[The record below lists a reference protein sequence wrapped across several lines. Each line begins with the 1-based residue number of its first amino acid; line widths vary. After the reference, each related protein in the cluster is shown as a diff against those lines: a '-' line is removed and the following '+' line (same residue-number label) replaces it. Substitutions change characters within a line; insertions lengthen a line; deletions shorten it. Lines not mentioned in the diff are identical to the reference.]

1 MTLRREIWLVF
12 LLAALSA
19 LLAWPGGAR
28 GAWVCDPSGGPT
40 CFRGVG
46 SVDVL
51 PDGVFWA
58 GGGLLL
64 RGAGGAYDVIEI
76 PSGFSAGTAIDMV
89 ADGEGWAG
97 NLRIHAGVAEPVA
110 GVPAFGAID
119 MLGEPEELS
128 AAAAAD
134 EGWAISGA
142 FGSAGIWRYRN
153 GAWEQWL
160 PGAGFSSIDMVSAT
174 EGWAATASG
183 DLWHYT
189 EAGGWQFDAHVGFVL
204 NDVDMVANASGEL
217 EGWAVGETR
226 DESGAQQQL
235 IVHYENGQWGAQPS
249 PGGGNIWE
257 VAMVSASEGWAIANV
272 ADGTRRLLRWD
283 GSSWTVEPLPLEDT
297 RLLLDL
303 AVNDSGQGVAV
314 GASAL
319 LSLSGG
325 AWTTVVAPAT
335 SGDLYAVDVSSS
347 GVGLAVGSSGAASL
361 GGGVEPFAG
370 PPVTVSAL
378 SLLGP
383 GDGFAAGGGKL
394 GSGRSG
400 GGPIWQLTGDTWSAA
415 PIENPTNLAIFD
427 LDMVSDTD
435 GWAVGNPPAA
445 GFPPACFRYD
455 GASWEPFADCGG
467 IAVAAVAADD
477 AWTVGANGVRHWDG
491 AAWTFV
497 PAPGATPATT
507 FQDIDALPGGE
518 VVIVGTNGV
527 IKRRTG
533 GVWQVEA
540 AGLTTQNLHAVAMAP
555 GGEIWAGGNEVLL
568 HFNGT
573 AWEAF
578 ELPGRVI
585 FGIALAEDGTG
596 FAVGGGG
603 LVIRLSS
610 GGGGTPLEGLDVG
623 VTVDPDALDLDPIHP
638 PVPGR
643 PWEPKQTTVTVTV
656 TNATGE
662 PVEGVELIGLEHGL
676 NFRSLDGPVPTVF
689 PLEVIEPAPD
699 PAIGELAPGEAA
711 VLEYTVEAS
720 NGGRFE
726 ISAPVR
732 GAEGARPVGGTGSAE
747 LRVITDALLRFEAE
761 LEEVLQVPDPTV
773 KAGARWVIYGRVEN
787 LSATEIVELRHL
799 GTSLRGNASGMPWL
813 LGEEQPDPSCGQ
825 VLSATLLP
833 GDFLAFKM
841 VVATSPIGATRS
853 EVGFAPEATVIGED
867 GTERTLSA
875 EEILV
880 PEGSSTSF
888 LVHVDTSV
896 PVDDFVWSQLPEHV
910 GEFTEGLVLGYG
922 RLLDGFYGFVRYM
935 AEEITPQALS
945 PFSWPGRI
953 SRGLSAYTSYAKQ
966 LYEALPEEERERW
979 QLETA
984 TDYAQV
990 AALPLAEAKAQI
1002 DSAVQ
1007 AWFGRL
1013 VDSYYSGNEGEFARW
1028 WGELLGENADAALD
1042 VATAGGYAVCKF
1054 MSGSRNFARFLRASK
1069 EAQALTLVERLSA
1082 HGVRGIKIGEW
1093 LEDWVLRQYAGWD
1106 DLTIRNLKNYSAET
1120 KQVVVGRSRDPR
1132 SVARIAQGDEVK
1144 PPALKHKTV
1153 SEWDERYLGFPP
1165 DQGARHVVGEPRPWD
1180 EVEQLLDADNVPESD
1195 RALIRVRWEQR
1206 QREWAERL
1214 DAEKGGILALDRRGW
1229 IDVTF
1234 PDADNIPAPLPGP
1247 DPRADVRA
1255 FRAVPQQFEGR
1266 QYYVGQ
1272 MTPRGVPVD
1281 NVPEQA
1287 WRHITG
1293 DTDLVYVGKADF
1305 TPLTPAQQQLAY
1317 RNLQHVADSAHGETY
1332 TYRNREVAKKLLSK
1346 HVCGAPD
1353 FEPLFVIFPNRRVR
1367 AACFDPNK
1375 SWWDPNTEQPFL
1387 FFEGADHVPEAPPVN
1402 AVDVQFETASRTGLY
1417 IIPGS
1422 WPARAL
1428 QDEQGNGPSSV
1439 RMRNPGGSL
1448 PRAAAGLEG
1457 PIESEPS
1464 VLRLRPT
1471 GLERWQL
1478 QTGWQAFHP
1487 PDVEVLALLPQT
1499 ALSAPVEAGATVL
1512 PVFGLEELGLDPA
1525 ENDWFRPGQEIV
1537 LDPGGPA
1544 QEVLRV
1550 ASVGSLVVAEPTR
1563 RGHEAGELVSVA
1575 PEVALTLTT
1584 EAARGSTTIA
1594 LSDDTGLEG
1603 RVITI
1608 EPGTAIEERNLVV
1621 GLDPVRLARPL
1632 RFGHATATPVQVE
1645 RDSMFV
1651 SVDRAQVRTG
1661 ARAHGLRAL
1670 FAGRLAAA
1678 GEAEFACGEDVVVNV
1693 GGVFEETVAG
1703 TRFRVKRGGSVCLFS
1718 GGSRGVLSLALDLA
1732 RGRFELVLGKR
1743 VSLAGLAN
1751 PMELALQVG
1760 DGSGSELL
1768 LMEERPGRWTYR
1780 R

>member
-1 MTLRREIWLVF
+1 
-12 LLAALSA
+12 
-19 LLAWPGGAR
+19 
-28 GAWVCDPSGGPT
+28 
-40 CFRGVG
+40 
-46 SVDVL
+46 
-51 PDGVFWA
+51 
-58 GGGLLL
+58 
-64 RGAGGAYDVIEI
+64 
-76 PSGFSAGTAIDMV
+76 
-89 ADGEGWAG
+89 
-97 NLRIHAGVAEPVA
+97 
-110 GVPAFGAID
+110 
-119 MLGEPEELS
+119 
-128 AAAAAD
+128 
-134 EGWAISGA
+134 
-142 FGSAGIWRYRN
+142 
-153 GAWEQWL
+153 
-160 PGAGFSSIDMVSAT
+160 
-174 EGWAATASG
+174 
-183 DLWHYT
+183 
-189 EAGGWQFDAHVGFVL
+189 
-204 NDVDMVANASGEL
+204 
-217 EGWAVGETR
+217 
-226 DESGAQQQL
+226 
-235 IVHYENGQWGAQPS
+235 
-249 PGGGNIWE
+249 
-257 VAMVSASEGWAIANV
+257 
-272 ADGTRRLLRWD
+272 
-283 GSSWTVEPLPLEDT
+283 
-297 RLLLDL
+297 
-303 AVNDSGQGVAV
+303 
-314 GASAL
+314 
-319 LSLSGG
+319 
-325 AWTTVVAPAT
+325 
-335 SGDLYAVDVSSS
+335 
-347 GVGLAVGSSGAASL
+347 
-361 GGGVEPFAG
+361 
-370 PPVTVSAL
+370 
-378 SLLGP
+378 
-383 GDGFAAGGGKL
+383 
-394 GSGRSG
+394 
-400 GGPIWQLTGDTWSAA
+400 
-415 PIENPTNLAIFD
+415 
-427 LDMVSDTD
+427 
-435 GWAVGNPPAA
+435 
-445 GFPPACFRYD
+445 
-455 GASWEPFADCGG
+455 
-467 IAVAAVAADD
+467 
-477 AWTVGANGVRHWDG
+477 VGANGVRHWDG

-507 FQDIDALPGGE
+507 FQEIAALPGGE
-518 VVIVGTNGV
+518 VVVVGTGGV

-540 AGLTTQNLHAVAMAP
+540 AGLTTQNLHAVAMVP

-573 AWEAF
+573 TWEVF

-585 FGIALAEDGTG
+585 FGIALADDATG
-596 FAVGGGG
+596 WAVGQGG
-603 LVIRLSS
+603 LLIRLSS
-610 GGGGTPLEGLDVG
+610 GGGGEPLDGLDVE
-623 VTVDPDALDLDPIHP
+623 VAVDPDALDLDPADP
-638 PVPGR
+638 PTPGR
-643 PWEPKQTTVTVTV
+643 PWAPERTTVTVTV

-662 PVEGVELIGLEHGL
+662 PVEDVELIGLEHGL
-676 NFRSLDGPVPTVF
+676 NFRSLEGPVPTVF

-699 PAIGELAPGEAA
+699 PVIGELAPGEAA

-720 NGGRFE
+720 NGGLFE
-726 ISAPVR
+726 ISAPVLG
-732 GAEGARPVGGTGSAE
+732 GAGARPVGGTGSAE
-747 LRVITDALLRFEAE
+747 LRVTTDALLRFEAE
-761 LEEVLQVPDPTV
+761 LDEVLQVPDPTV

-787 LSATEIVELRHL
+787 LSATEVVELRHL

-833 GDFLAFKM
+833 GDFLHFKM

-853 EVGFAPEATVIGED
+853 EVGFAPKATVIGED

-1013 VDSYYSGNEGEFARW
+1013 VDSYESGNEGEFARW
-1028 WGELLGENADAALD
+1028 WGELLGENVDAALD

-1054 MSGSRNFARFLRASK
+1054 MSGSRNFVRFLRASK

-1082 HGVRGIKIGEW
+1082 HGVRGIKVGEW

-1120 KQVVVGRSRDPR
+1120 NQAVVGRSRDPR

-1144 PPALKHKTV
+1144 PPALKHKSV

-1214 DAEKGGILALDRRGW
+1214 DPEKGGILALDRQGW

-1317 RNLQHVADSAHGETY
+1317 RNLQHVADTAHGETF

-1353 FEPLFVIFPNRRVR
+1353 FEPLFVVFPNRRVR

-1375 SWWDPNTEQPFL
+1375 SWWDPNTEKPFL
-1387 FFEGADHVPEAPPVN
+1387 FLEGADHVPEAPPVN
-1402 AVDVQFETASRTGLY
+1402 AVDVQFETASRAGLY

-1439 RMRNPGGSL
+1439 RMRNLGGGS
-1448 PRAAAGLEG
+1448 PRLALAAGG
-1457 PIESEPS
+1457 PSESEPS

-1471 GLERWQL
+1471 GLERWQPDE
-1478 QTGWQAFHP
+1478 GWQRFDP
-1487 PDVEVLALLPQT
+1487 PDVDVLALLPQT
-1499 ALSAPVEAGATVL
+1499 VLSAPVEVGATVL

-1525 ENDWFRPGQEIV
+1525 ENDWFRPGREIV

-1544 QEVLRV
+1544 QEVLHV

-1575 PEVALTLTT
+1575 PAVALTLT
-1584 EAARGSTTIA
+1584 ASAVRGSTTIA

-1632 RFGHATATPVQVE
+1632 RFGHAAATPVEVE
-1645 RDSMFV
+1645 HDSMFV
-1651 SVDRAQVRTG
+1651 SVDRAKIHAGTRPHG
-1661 ARAHGLRAL
+1661 HRAV
-1670 FAGRLAAA
+1670 FAGRLLPA
-1678 GEAEFACGEDVVVNV
+1678 GETAVACGEDVAVSVGDVFEQTLPGAQFRRVDKSSRACRYV
-1693 GGVFEETVAG
+1693 GGP
-1703 TRFRVKRGGSVCLFS
+1703 GGV
-1718 GGSRGVLSLALDLA
+1718 VSLQLDL
-1732 RGRFELVLGKR
+1732 RHGRFELVLGRR
-1743 VSLAGLAN
+1743 VSLPGLAN
-1751 PMELALQVG
+1751 PVELALAIGG
-1760 DGSGSELL
+1760 DGGSERLR
-1768 LMEERPGRWTYR
+1768 MTERPGGWTYR